1 MQLTHLQDHYVTLCV
16 EGASQTI
23 SSVHR
28 LDAKLADCD
37 KLGSRHPL
45 QKLKALGALGSEYF
59 QEYCAGPQQDLSH
72 AQAVWDG
79 VCLWLAR
86 RLEPIPGI
94 LLNTVILTD
103 VIQCLERYVPCMEL
117 HGPEATLV
125 SLRPRVQNSGISQ
138 GFQTEEKLPCRIACC
153 SF

>member
-1 MQLTHLQDHYVTLCV
+1 MQLTHLQDHYDTLSV

-45 QKLKALGALGSEYF
+45 QKALGALGSEYF
-59 QEYCAGPQQDLSH
+59 QEYCAGPQQDLSD

-94 LLNTVILTD
+94 LLDTVILDD
-103 VIQCLERYVPCMEL
+103 VIQYLERYVPWMEI

-125 SLRPRVQNSGISQ
+125 SLRPRPQ
-138 GFQTEEKLPCRIACC
+138 GAALWHLARIPD
-153 SF
+153 